1 MKIAMITP
9 YRSESASILKRC
21 YSSVAAQTYPGV
33 THIMV
38 ADGDPHPWCKTVP
51 IEHMILPHAHVDAG
65 ATPRALAAISAFA
78 RGYDAVGFIDADN
91 WVDSDHVECMVNT
104 LLNSSGDGVIATRRI
119 HALDGSELYVD
130 NIESNGVNM
139 VDTNCMFLTRK
150 SLHLMTYWVTEPSM
164 RLWSDR
170 AFWNVVKQA
179 NLNITRCTR
188 PTVAY
193 VSRWAWHYQHAGVA
207 IPPDAVWI
215 DRDEAGNLIHT
226 KHKDKK

>member
-9 YRSESASILKRC
+9 YHGEPVGILKRC
-21 YSSVAAQTYPGV
+21 HSSVAAQTYPGV
-33 THIMV
+33 THIMI
-38 ADGDPHPWCKTVP
+38 ADGEPHPWCKTVP
-51 IEHMILPHAHVDAG
+51 VEHMILPQAHADAG

-78 RGYDAVGFIDADN
+78 RGYDAIGFIDADN
-91 WVDSDHVECMVNT
+91 WIDPDHAENMVKTLSNT
-104 LLNSSGDGVIATRRI
+104 NGDGVIATRRI

-139 VDTNCMFLTRK
+139 VDTNCMFLTKK
-150 SLHLMTYWVTEPSM
+150 SLHLMTYWVTEPSQ

-179 NLNITRCTR
+179 NLTITRCTK

-193 VSRWAWHYQHAGVA
+193 VSRWAWHYQHAGVT
-207 IPPDAVWI
+207 IPPESVWI
-215 DRDEAGNLIHT
+215 DQDENGDLIHT
-226 KHKDKK
+226 KHKDRK